1 MNPKAKSIVDFI
13 DDHVIVDETSWSLQ
27 ELVNRLPEDVEVAAS
42 TFCDRFRLGDWF
54 YDALV
59 INDVDINAEL
69 ITIGARKE
77 QEEREAAND
86 RAEVDR
92 DLRQAQG
99 WPV

>member
-1 MNPKAKSIVDFI
+1 
-13 DDHVIVDETSWSLQ
+13 
-27 ELVNRLPEDVEVAAS
+27 
-42 TFCDRFRLGDWF
+42 
-54 YDALV
+54 
-59 INDVDINAEL
+59 VDINAEL